1 MKKNKFNFWWL
12 IIPILIVPSLLGVA
26 IPLGILYLV
35 FSSIGKQK
43 QKTTSTTKPFNPRV
57 SQLTPTQR
65 EKIHLALKKYFENND
80 RLIVTGDINLRP
92 LKGEYTSIRELLIY
106 EVDDCVAT
114 LDDFQGKYRDL
125 YDGLMELLIEF
136 ANIDEIRVVKSEP
149 VIVEPVIVE
158 ERAKAKNEY
167 DNAQEYM
174 DHINQLNTEIPHEEI
189 SNGLYQTCSY
199 LKHIGI
205 IEKNFPKSKSKLKK
219 VYQYYLPI
227 LIDILENYRQFQ
239 DAGQGNEEFLRA
251 EDKLI
256 KTTILINEALKTISN
271 ELCQEELM
279 DLNANMSTLEML
291 LHSDGLIEENT
302 LKAVKG
308 KGDANG

>member
-1 MKKNKFNFWWL
+1 M
-12 IIPILIVPSLLGVA
+12 
-26 IPLGILYLV
+26 YLV
-35 FSSIGKQK
+35 FTSIRKQNQNTPSSARVI
-43 QKTTSTTKPFNPRV
+43 NPRI
-57 SQLTPTQR
+57 SRLTPTQR
-65 EKIHLALKKYFENND
+65 EKIHLALKKYFETND

-92 LKGEYTSIRELLIY
+92 LKGEYTSIRELLIF

-125 YDGLMELLIEF
+125 YDGLMDLLLEF
-136 ANIDEIRVVKSEP
+136 AYLDENKVVRSEP
-149 VIVEPVIVE
+149 VIVEPVVVE
-158 ERAKAKNEY
+158 KREKSKNEY
-167 DNAQEYM
+167 DNAQEYI
-174 DHINQLNTEIPHEEI
+174 DRINQLNIEIPHEEI
-189 SNGLYQTCSY
+189 SNSLYQTCSY

-239 DAGQGNEEFLRA
+239 DAGQGNEEFIRA

-291 LHSDGLIEENT
+291 LHSDGLIAENT
-302 LKAVKG
+302 LNAAVR
-308 KGDANG
+308 KGDNDGQ

>member
-1 MKKNKFNFWWL
+1 MKKNKFGFLW
-12 IIPILIVPSLLGVA
+12 ILLP
-26 IPLGILYLV
+26 LV
-35 FSSIGKQK
+35 FIPTLLATLLPFGIAYIVFTAIRNSKVNAPSS
-43 QKTTSTTKPFNPRV
+43 TRVVNPRI
-57 SQLTPTQR
+57 SRLTPTQR
-65 EKIHLALKKYFENND
+65 EKIHLALKEYFQSNE
-80 RLIVTGDINLRP
+80 RLIITGDINLKP
-92 LKGEYTSIRELLIY
+92 LKGEYTSIRELLIF
-106 EVDDCVAT
+106 ENDDCVAN

-125 YDGLMELLIEF
+125 YDGLMDLLLEF
-136 ANIDEIRVVKSEP
+136 AYLDEKKVVRSEP
-149 VIVEPVIVE
+149 VIVEPVVVE
-158 ERAKAKNEY
+158 KREKSKNEY
-167 DNAQEYM
+167 DNAQEYI
-174 DHINQLNTEIPHEEI
+174 DRINQLNIEIPHEEI
-189 SNGLYQTCSY
+189 SNSLYQTCSY

-239 DAGQGNEEFLRA
+239 GAGQGEEFMKA

-271 ELCQEELM
+271 DLCQEELM

-302 LKAVKG
+302 LNAVRG
-308 KGDANG
+308 KGENDGQ